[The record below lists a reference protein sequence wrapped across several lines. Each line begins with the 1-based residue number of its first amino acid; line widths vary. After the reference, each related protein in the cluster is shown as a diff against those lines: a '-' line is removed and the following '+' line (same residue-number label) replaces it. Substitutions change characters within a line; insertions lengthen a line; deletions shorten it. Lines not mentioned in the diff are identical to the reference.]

1 MYQPLWDSFASLL
14 PALQQLEEPFRD
26 SFWNVPKAGK
36 YALYFGMALA
46 SLALFY
52 GMLRRMSLYTQGKP
66 DARLDRIP
74 ERIGRLLV
82 YVFGQLKLA
91 RQSYGGFMHLFL
103 FWSFLVLLMGT
114 TLAAIDID
122 FMEPFGMK
130 LLKSDLYL
138 VYEFTLDIF
147 GLLFLIGLGM
157 GWYRRY
163 VKGTVKLSY
172 DWGWAFTLGILF
184 LINLTGFIVEGLR
197 LAVVQPW
204 WGSYSIVGWT
214 IGQVF
219 LLLGLSEETMRT
231 IHVINWFGHY
241 GLVGIFMAGIPYT
254 PLMHIFTS
262 PLNIFFSRIEDDPAM
277 ARTLKPIPN
286 MEELDSW
293 GVGQFADFT
302 WKQLLDFDA
311 CTECGRCQVAC
322 PAWNAG
328 TALNPKH
335 LILDLRNQML
345 AEGGLPY
352 SQIGGFSTEAH
363 VNGNGYNNIE
373 LNTPLVGNVIRD
385 ETLWACTSCRACV
398 YECPVFIEH
407 VESIVDMRRYLVMDQ
422 GRIPDS
428 AAQTFR
434 NMERRGNPW
443 GYPEDGRMEWAEGLD
458 VPIME
463 PGKEVEYLYWVG
475 CATSFDER
483 NQKIAQS
490 VVQLLNKAGVNYAIM
505 GQAESCNGDPARRLG
520 NEYLYQMMAERT
532 IESLNEHSFKKVI
545 TSCPHCFHTIGNEYK
560 AFGGDYETIH
570 HSEVLADL
578 VHEGKLKPIQT
589 INETITY
596 HDPCYLGRYNDVY
609 DAPREILAA
618 IPGLEVR
625 EMPRSREKSLCCGG
639 GGGGLFNE
647 VHSER
652 RINEMRLEEAV
663 STGAEKVAAACP
675 FCVIMFDS
683 GVKNIEGAEEF
694 GLEDVSEL
702 LLRSV
707 TSEENQAQ
715 QTV

>member
-52 GMLRRMSLYTQGKP
+52 GMLRRMSLYAQGKP

-74 ERIGRLLV
+74 ERIGRLFV

-262 PLNIFFSRIEDDPAM
+262 PLNIFS
-277 ARTLKPIPN
+277 
-286 MEELDSW
+286 DS
-293 GVGQFADFT
+293 
-302 WKQLLDFDA
+302 
-311 CTECGRCQVAC
+311 
-322 PAWNAG
+322 
-328 TALNPKH
+328 
-335 LILDLRNQML
+335 
-345 AEGGLPY
+345 
-352 SQIGGFSTEAH
+352 
-363 VNGNGYNNIE
+363 
-373 LNTPLVGNVIRD
+373 
-385 ETLWACTSCRACV
+385 
-398 YECPVFIEH
+398 
-407 VESIVDMRRYLVMDQ
+407 
-422 GRIPDS
+422 
-428 AAQTFR
+428 
-434 NMERRGNPW
+434 
-443 GYPEDGRMEWAEGLD
+443 
-458 VPIME
+458 
-463 PGKEVEYLYWVG
+463 
-475 CATSFDER
+475 
-483 NQKIAQS
+483 
-490 VVQLLNKAGVNYAIM
+490 
-505 GQAESCNGDPARRLG
+505 
-520 NEYLYQMMAERT
+520 
-532 IESLNEHSFKKVI
+532 
-545 TSCPHCFHTIGNEYK
+545 
-560 AFGGDYETIH
+560 
-570 HSEVLADL
+570 
-578 VHEGKLKPIQT
+578 
-589 INETITY
+589 
-596 HDPCYLGRYNDVY
+596 
-609 DAPREILAA
+609 
-618 IPGLEVR
+618 
-625 EMPRSREKSLCCGG
+625 
-639 GGGGLFNE
+639 
-647 VHSER
+647 
-652 RINEMRLEEAV
+652 
-663 STGAEKVAAACP
+663 
-675 FCVIMFDS
+675 IMFDDS
-683 GVKNIEGAEEF
+683 CGSSTTGEPRHPTTKSNQPFIKFYNILYICKF
-694 GLEDVSEL
+694 
-702 LLRSV
+702 
-707 TSEENQAQ
+707 
-715 QTV
+715 